1 MVSDPK
7 NTPEETSS
15 DKEQVVASSKNLF
28 KSLWNILKDQM
39 NIVDNAR
46 PTETIEGIQKDIQF
60 KGYNLWILIFS
71 IFICSIGLNV
81 NSTPVVIGAMLIS
94 PLMGPIMGMG
104 LAVGINDLDTLRKAL
119 KNLGIAAFVAI
130 LTSSLYFV
138 STPLSEASSELLART
153 RPTLLDVFVAFFGGL
168 TGVLA
173 GSRKEKNNVIP
184 GVAIATALMPPLCT
198 AGYGIATLQLEYF
211 LGAFY
216 LFLINAFFISLATI
230 LVVRVLKFPV
240 KSFVDEATERKAK
253 RIFGFT
259 SIIVI
264 VPSVLIFISVVQETI
279 YTRRAATF
287 ITDNIYYE
295 GSEIVKQEVEYDHE
309 EHGNRI
315 SLFFI
320 GETIP
325 DKQIASWT
333 RALKV
338 YSLENTTLRIVQ
350 GKDNDDE
357 RQAEVGRLVDVYT
370 QSQETIIDKENIIQN
385 LNNKLN
391 YIESKLLP
399 PKLMDE
405 IKIQY
410 DELSQINVGQL
421 VYLDYETKKSDTLA
435 VFETV
440 WKNGTPPETQ
450 TNLDYKLERWL
461 MTRLNRDTIA
471 YSSMID
477 PRTAEEIEALLN
489 PPVQEV
495 IDGK

>member
-1 MVSDPK
+1 MTSDPQ
-7 NTPEETSS
+7 NTPEENSS
-15 DKEQVVASSKNLF
+15 DKEQVVASSRNLF
-28 KSLWNILKDQM
+28 KSLWNLLKDQL

-46 PTETIEGIQKDIQF
+46 PAETIEGIQKDILF

-130 LTSSLYFV
+130 LTSTLYFV

-230 LVVRVLKFPV
+230 LVIRILKFPV
-240 KSFVDEATERKAK
+240 KSFVDKATERKAK

-259 SIIVI
+259 SVIII

-279 YTRRAATF
+279 YMRRANTF
-287 ITDNIYYE
+287 IADNIYYE
-295 GSEIVKQEVEYDHE
+295 GSEIVKQEVEFDHE

-325 DKQIASWT
+325 EKQIASWT
-333 RALKV
+333 RALSV
-338 YSLENTTLRIVQ
+338 YSIENTTLRIIQ
-350 GKDNDDE
+350 GENDDEE

-399 PKLMDE
+399 PKLMEE

-421 VYLDYETKKSDTLA
+421 VYLDYQTQKSDTLA

-450 TNLDYKLERWL
+450 TTLDYKLERWL
-461 MTRLNRDTIA
+461 LTRLNRDTIA

-495 IDGK
+495 IDSK

>member
-1 MVSDPK
+1 LEHPQGPD
-7 NTPEETSS
+7 
-15 DKEQVVASSKNLF
+15 
-28 KSLWNILKDQM
+28 
-39 NIVDNAR
+39 AR
-46 PTETIEGIQKDIQF
+46 PAETIEGIQKDIQF

-495 IDGK
+495 IDSK

>member
-1 MVSDPK
+1 MTSDPK
-7 NTPEETSS
+7 EKSDGTSK
-15 DKEQVVASSKNLF
+15 DKEQVVKSSKNLF
-28 KSLWNILKDQM
+28 RSLWNLLKDQL

-46 PTETIEGIQKDIQF
+46 PTETIEGIQKDILF

-81 NSTPVVIGAMLIS
+81 NSTPIVIGAMLIS

-104 LAVGINDLDTLRKAL
+104 LAVGINDLDTLKKAL

-130 LTSSLYFV
+130 LTSTLYFF

-240 KSFVDEATERKAK
+240 KSFVDDATERKAK

-259 SIIVI
+259 SVIII

-279 YTRRAATF
+279 FMRRANTF
-287 ITDNIYYE
+287 ISENIFYE
-295 GSEIVKQEVEYDHE
+295 GCEIVKQDIEFESDKY
-309 EHGNRI
+309 GNRI

-325 DKQIASWT
+325 DKQIANWT
-333 RALKV
+333 KTMEV
-338 YSLENTTLRIVQ
+338 YGLENTTFRVVQ
-350 GKDNDDE
+350 GKDNNQE

-370 QSQETIIDKENIIQN
+370 QSQETIIDKENTIQN
-385 LNNKLN
+385 LNQKLN
-391 YIESKLLP
+391 YIEARSLP
-399 PKLMDE
+399 PQLMEE

-410 DELSQINVGQL
+410 EDLSQIHVGQL
-421 VYLDYETKKSDTLA
+421 IFLDFQTQKSDTLA
-435 VFETV
+435 VFETI
-440 WKNGTPPETQ
+440 WKNGTPTETQ
-450 TNLDYKLERWL
+450 STLDYKLERWL
-461 MTRLNRDTIA
+461 MMRLKRDTIA
-471 YSSMID
+471 YSSLID
-477 PRTAEEIEALLN
+477 PRTQEEIDSLLN
-489 PPVQEV
+489 PPTQKIVSEE
-495 IDGK
+495 